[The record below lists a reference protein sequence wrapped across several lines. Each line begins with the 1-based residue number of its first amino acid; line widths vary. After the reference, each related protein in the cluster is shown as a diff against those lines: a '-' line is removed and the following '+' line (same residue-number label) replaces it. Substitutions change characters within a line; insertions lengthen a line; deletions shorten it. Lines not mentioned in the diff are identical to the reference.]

1 MSHFL
6 KVLVPLLGL
15 FLFCANSS
23 FAQNQFFGKITDQFG
38 VGIPAVNVR
47 IDGTTRGVVTDVD
60 GDFYLD
66 LADLTSIKLFISH
79 SGFQKKNGVFE
90 ANTKPDRETIILKT
104 LQIKTVVI
112 EEGRTR
118 NSTFSKIKPKDIA
131 KIPTPTM
138 DFNAVLNTQLGVA
151 MNNELS
157 SNYNVRG
164 GNFDEN
170 LVYVNGMEVYR
181 PFLARSG
188 QQEGLSF
195 VNPDLVSNVKFSAG
209 GFDAQYGDKMS
220 SVLDILYKKPTKF
233 AGSAS
238 ASLLGGSFHLEN
250 KYKDWTFIGGLRY
263 RANGYILNSLDN
275 QGDYKPVFFDFQSY
289 ITRKLGSKWDVG
301 LLTNFN
307 YNKYEFIP
315 KSRKTEFG
323 TVNEALQLSIFFEG
337 KEQSG
342 YATGFG
348 TLQFSN
354 QVSSSFLQQFS
365 AALFSTSEN
374 ETYDVTGAYFIDELE
389 RDPGS
394 EEYGEAVKNV
404 GIGGSIRHARNFL
417 DAQVATLR
425 YRGFK
430 SIDNKYLQFGAS
442 VSSEIISDQIKEWEL
457 IDSAGYST
465 PYGSSAQRDAIDMN
479 YFLKSAQDMNNLRFQ
494 SYIQNQW
501 TWYGNQE
508 DQWNVTLG
516 VRGHYWNLNKELLL
530 SPRATI
536 SYQPDWTRIRRS
548 DSAVIANDIL
558 FRLSGGLYAQA
569 PFYREMR
576 DLNGKINENIKAQK
590 SAHIVA
596 GMDYNFFAFNRPFK
610 FITEAYFKYM
620 WDLNPYELDNIRV
633 RYYADNIAKGYAT
646 GLDLKVNGEFIDGVE
661 SWISLGF
668 LKTEEDLLN
677 DRDVKYF
684 NAAGDEIVQ
693 GYTFDNVV
701 ADSTVASPGFIP
713 RPTDQ
718 LVNFSMFFQD
728 EMPNRPSLKAHISLN
743 YGAPLPFGPPDYNR
757 FKDILRTSGYRRV
770 DIGFTKQL
778 AGGGIKKTRR
788 FFKQFE
794 EAWASLEFFNIMDIN
809 NTVNY
814 SWIKDVSGRQ
824 YAIPNFLTGRRINLK
839 LVVRF

>member
-60 GDFYLD
+60 GDFYLE

-263 RANGYILNSLDN
+263 RA
-275 QGDYKPVFFDFQSY
+275 
-289 ITRKLGSKWDVG
+289 
-301 LLTNFN
+301 
-307 YNKYEFIP
+307 
-315 KSRKTEFG
+315 
-323 TVNEALQLSIFFEG
+323 
-337 KEQSG
+337 
-342 YATGFG
+342 
-348 TLQFSN
+348 
-354 QVSSSFLQQFS
+354 
-365 AALFSTSEN
+365 
-374 ETYDVTGAYFIDELE
+374 
-389 RDPGS
+389 
-394 EEYGEAVKNV
+394 
-404 GIGGSIRHARNFL
+404 
-417 DAQVATLR
+417 
-425 YRGFK
+425 
-430 SIDNKYLQFGAS
+430 
-442 VSSEIISDQIKEWEL
+442 
-457 IDSAGYST
+457 
-465 PYGSSAQRDAIDMN
+465 
-479 YFLKSAQDMNNLRFQ
+479 
-494 SYIQNQW
+494 
-501 TWYGNQE
+501 
-508 DQWNVTLG
+508 
-516 VRGHYWNLNKELLL
+516 
-530 SPRATI
+530 
-536 SYQPDWTRIRRS
+536 
-548 DSAVIANDIL
+548 
-558 FRLSGGLYAQA
+558 
-569 PFYREMR
+569 
-576 DLNGKINENIKAQK
+576 
-590 SAHIVA
+590 
-596 GMDYNFFAFNRPFK
+596 
-610 FITEAYFKYM
+610 
-620 WDLNPYELDNIRV
+620 
-633 RYYADNIAKGYAT
+633 
-646 GLDLKVNGEFIDGVE
+646 
-661 SWISLGF
+661 
-668 LKTEEDLLN
+668 
-677 DRDVKYF
+677 
-684 NAAGDEIVQ
+684 
-693 GYTFDNVV
+693 
-701 ADSTVASPGFIP
+701 
-713 RPTDQ
+713 
-718 LVNFSMFFQD
+718 
-728 EMPNRPSLKAHISLN
+728 
-743 YGAPLPFGPPDYNR
+743 
-757 FKDILRTSGYRRV
+757 
-770 DIGFTKQL
+770 
-778 AGGGIKKTRR
+778 
-788 FFKQFE
+788 
-794 EAWASLEFFNIMDIN
+794 
-809 NTVNY
+809 
-814 SWIKDVSGRQ
+814 
-824 YAIPNFLTGRRINLK
+824 
-839 LVVRF
+839 